1 MKTFGTK
8 VGCWAGMLGLIVL
21 TAPARAQQL
30 GHGSEVDVS
39 GWRVLAGLGFIL
51 ILVVGVFLV
60 ARLRPVHL
68 TLWRS
73 VSARRLK
80 VIETTRLSP
89 QATLCLASCDGK
101 EYLIALTSGSVSVID
116 TPTVATDGQ

>member
-1 MKTFGTK
+1 MTAFGTK
-8 VGCWAGMLGLIVL
+8 MGCWAGMLGLIVL
-21 TAPARAQQL
+21 TTTARAQQL

-60 ARLRPVHL
+60 ARVRPIHL

-116 TPTVATDGQ
+116 TPPMATEAQ